1 MTETVESIA
10 LAGRL
15 NFARE
20 IFVTAG
26 RARVESRCR
35 GCGFR
40 IASDT
45 SAGFALLEQSHSD
58 ACRGAVA
65 D

>member
-1 MTETVESIA
+1 MKDTLETVA
-10 LAGRL
+10 LGSAL
-15 NFARE
+15 DFVRE

-26 RARVESRCR
+26 RAHVESRCQI
-35 GCGFR
+35 CGFR
-40 IASDT
+40 IACDST
-45 SAGFALLEQSHSD
+45 GGFALLEQRHAD

>member
-10 LAGRL
+10 LASAL

-20 IFVTAG
+20 IFVTGG
-26 RARVESRCR
+26 RAHVESRCR

-40 IASDT
+40 IACDS
-45 SAGFALLEQSHSD
+45 SAGFALLEQSHND